1 MSGEG
6 LPVGETLGRYA
17 PDPRGAPLVTVT
29 LRRLPLQL
37 VTAGREHHDNLM
49 RECRLLALAGEGG
62 ELDAPERLVTLVD
75 VLGHQYAAARLRR
88 DQEIDEALQR
98 GELWIDQTT
107 DTPATAAVA
116 VRSLSALLDEADALS
131 ERSLLLTTPRPPL
144 LRRFTGWY
152 LGQFV
157 DQIDGRPATP
167 WDGPL
172 AMA

>member
-1 MSGEG
+1 MSAER
-6 LPVGETLGRYA
+6 LPVAETLGRYA
-17 PDPRGAPLVTVT
+17 PDPKGAPLVPVT
-29 LRRLPLQL
+29 LLRLPLQL

-49 RECRLLALAGEGG
+49 RECRLLALAEG
-62 ELDAPERLVTLVD
+62 LPQADAPERLVRLVE

-88 DQEIDEALQR
+88 DQEIDEALQS

-107 DTPATAAVA
+107 ETPATAALA
-116 VRSLSALLDEADALS
+116 AQGLGALLDEADSLA

-144 LRRFTGWY
+144 LRRFAGWY

-157 DQIDGRPATP
+157 EQIAGRPATP

-172 AMA
+172 TMP